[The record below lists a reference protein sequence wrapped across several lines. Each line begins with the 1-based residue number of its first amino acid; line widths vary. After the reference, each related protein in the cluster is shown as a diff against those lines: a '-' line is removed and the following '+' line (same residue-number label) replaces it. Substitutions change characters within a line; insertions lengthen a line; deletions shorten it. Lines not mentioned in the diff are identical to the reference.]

1 MFLNHIGKPP
11 IYLPFEWPFGSH
23 LCSNRSYSRLYRGFF
38 DTPCSSFRNGAK
50 RGELGLRTAAISCG
64 SLLSNT
70 FGSLIAS
77 GILDVMKGILGH
89 SAWRWYATVV
99 FTKNYASNLD
109 RLFYIESTL
118 TIFTALITA
127 FVLPGF
133 PSGPR
138 RWLSPIEVR
147 SSVNRTGPLSTYRV
161 FQVQASVD

>member
-1 MFLNHIGKPP
+1 
-11 IYLPFEWPFGSH
+11 
-23 LCSNRSYSRLYRGFF
+23 
-38 DTPCSSFRNGAK
+38 
-50 RGELGLRTAAISCG
+50 
-64 SLLSNT
+64 
-70 FGSLIAS
+70 
-77 GILDVMKGILGH
+77 MKGILGH

-109 RLFYIESTL
+109 RLFYIEGTL

-147 SSVNRTGPLSTYRV
+147 LARERPEEDALIVNIRLKSRAKGKSSLAHSGLEG
-161 FQVQASVD
+161 